1 MPSKY
6 GKGYKVPSEF
16 PSLLKAFTREV
27 LRAQPADIY
36 EFGAEYFSELL
47 AQSEAAQNEQ
57 SQRVHRLSQEE
68 LTELLSQMFHEADV
82 DNSGALSMGEFKS
95 VLQMADLGLSDV
107 ETKRVM
113 AEADCNADGEISY
126 DEFIPLAVEMVQ
138 TMYAKMETQ
147 EARKMAED
155 EAREEAKYY
164 LLHGMS
170 KDEVEG
176 VMTEIFRK
184 SDIDGSGALSLT
196 EFRNCCRDAD
206 IGLTRKEINVLMHQC
221 DMDGD
226 GNISYEEFVPLCF
239 EMLTEILKDELLEN
253 KRDPSELEV
262 LVMQACAEKDAARTG
277 TLDAITMKDMLR
289 SLDLGLTRLQIHSI
303 LAEASYD
310 EEGMCTYRKFIPTA
324 SELIYKMLDM
334 DYQRERNE
342 NLKSLA
348 GTEDFNIIHGY
359 GQDDLQSV
367 LTQELMAYDTAQTER
382 LSERDLVTA
391 LSNSSLG
398 LSEKEVSAL
407 MSAAERDEAGVK
419 YVDLAS
425 YAFYILQ
432 YLTQSALTSQ

>member
-113 AEADCNADGEISY
+113 AEADCNEDGEISY
-126 DEFIPLAVEMVQ
+126 DEFIPLAVDLVQ

-155 EAREEAKYY
+155 EAREEAKAY

-184 SDIDGSGALSLT
+184 SDIDGSGALSLS

-262 LVMQACAEKDAARTG
+262 LVMQACAEKDLARTG

-342 NLKSLA
+342 ALHSLA